1 MEDLNIKLQIPDA
14 SGVCTA
20 FFIEEDDELLIAVTL
35 KDDPNENLFVIA
47 DTDIWIACPRKPS
60 FMSPGGIV
68 FFDMDENVIK
78 VKSENNPDMSIEMSI
93 YMKWKDRKLYEEA
106 VSLLLDY
113 DVDVRF
119 V

>member
-47 DTDIWIACPRKPS
+47 DTDIWIACARKPS